1 MFAKN
6 ERMLLMKPPLLYRFL
21 KWYVFIGLRLF
32 YRKLTIRDVQNV
44 PQKGP
49 VIFAINHQ
57 NAFMDAIV
65 IATASSRNPWFLTRA
80 SVFDSA
86 KARYWL
92 RKLQMIPIYRF
103 RDGHTNMKKNDE
115 ALETC
120 KRLLTEN
127 ETILIF
133 PEGNHDCKWALRP
146 LQKGIAR
153 IGFDTE
159 SALNFA
165 SGLKIVPVG
174 LQYENYKRSW
184 SDLLVSFGKPIELAG
199 YQTLY
204 EENPARAINLL
215 LLDLRIGMESL
226 IVDIQ
231 NTENH
236 DELKQAI
243 RNRPGRESNLVT
255 RLQND
260 QQFLRLLQEEIT
272 IKVEKTE
279 ERGSSKS
286 CIIYSILY
294 YISLTLHI
302 GALGLINLILK
313 RFVKDHHWAASMK
326 IATLL
331 FGAPIVYFA
340 QGLLL
345 WSFTSFWPFVAAYLL
360 LLPITALIV
369 LHYRSA
375 CLK

>member
-86 KARYWL
+86 KARFWL

-133 PEGNHDCKWALRP
+133 PEGNHDCKWSLRP

-159 SALNFA
+159 SALNFS

-204 EENPARAINLL
+204 EENPAKAINLL
-215 LLDLRIGMESL
+215 LLDLRAGMESL

-231 NTENH
+231 NTELH
-236 DELKQAI
+236 DELQQAI
-243 RNRPGRESNLVT
+243 KSRPNRESNLVK
-255 RLQND
+255 RLESD
-260 QQFLRLLQEEIT
+260 QQFLKFLQDDKTKID
-272 IKVEKTE
+272 EKPEAKGNST
-279 ERGSSKS
+279 S
-286 CIIYSILY
+286 CIIGSIFY
-294 YISLTLHI
+294 FISLVPHI

-313 RFVKDHHWAASMK
+313 KFVQDHHWASSMK

-331 FGAPIVYFA
+331 FGAPFIYLA
-340 QGLLL
+340 QGLIL
-345 WSFTSFWPFVAAYLL
+345 WSFTSLAWIAAYLL
-360 LLPITALIV
+360 ILPVSAIFV
-369 LHYRSA
+369 LQYRST